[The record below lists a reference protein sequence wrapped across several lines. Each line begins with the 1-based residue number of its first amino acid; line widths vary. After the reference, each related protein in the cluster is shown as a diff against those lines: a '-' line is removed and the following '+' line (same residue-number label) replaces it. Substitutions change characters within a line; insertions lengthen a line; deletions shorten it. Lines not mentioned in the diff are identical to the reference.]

1 MWIICLIFSYINR
14 TCLVAIWCKLWS
26 KAGHFNKA
34 LSKGPKTT
42 TWIFNLH
49 ADAHDFHV
57 LNTSSASSIVFSSNL
72 AHLSLVFFWLAGM
85 HFHGAYFSNYDIYLK
100 DPKHYLPTAH
110 LVWGLIGQDILNSDI
125 SQSHLGIRITN
136 GIFQLWRS
144 QGIITQF
151 HLKYAC
157 TAALIGTII
166 SIAASYFHIHIS
178 SIGTNSF
185 YKKFNSHPLSL
196 VIIARM
202 LAI

>member
-1 MWIICLIFSYINR
+1 MCYKWVRWIICLIFSYINR

-125 SQSHLGIRITN
+125 SQSHLIFSRYNYTISFEICIICCIDRYNYIYCSILFPYPHFFPNSTN
-136 GIFQLWRS
+136 
-144 QGIITQF
+144 
-151 HLKYAC
+151 
-157 TAALIGTII
+157 
-166 SIAASYFHIHIS
+166 
-178 SIGTNSF
+178 
-185 YKKFNSHPLSL
+185 
-196 VIIARM
+196 
-202 LAI
+202 

>member
-1 MWIICLIFSYINR
+1 M
-14 TCLVAIWCKLWS
+14 VAIWCKLWS

-125 SQSHLGIRITN
+125 SQSHLGIRITS

-151 HLKYAC
+151 HLKYALS
-157 TAALIGTII
+157 AALIGTII
-166 SIAASYFHIHIS
+166 SIAASIFSSFIS
-178 SIGTNSF
+178 LIWIEF
-185 YKKFNSHPLSL
+185 YKL
-196 VIIARM
+196 VWTPNPYFFTY
-202 LAI
+202 